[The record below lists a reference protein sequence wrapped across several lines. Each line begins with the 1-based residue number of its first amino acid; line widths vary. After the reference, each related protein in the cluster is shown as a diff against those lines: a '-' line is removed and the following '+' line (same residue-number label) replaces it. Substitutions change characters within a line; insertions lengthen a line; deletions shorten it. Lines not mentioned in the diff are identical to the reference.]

1 MLETFTRLREN
12 LEKKKPLVHVYGNPV
27 TSNDCAN
34 ALLAVGASPIM
45 AESPY
50 EAEEITLNAD
60 VLVLNLGVPSPE
72 KLRAMLISAKT
83 ARKKGIPIVFDPVGA
98 GSSEFR
104 KDASREI
111 LKTAPCLIR
120 GNLSEILSLSDVK
133 VQQYGVD
140 NGISETVQKY
150 SKRQK
155 TLRN

>member
-1 MLETFTRLREN
+1 MLEEFTRLREN

-83 ARKKGIPIVFDPVGA
+83 ARKKGIPIVFDPV
-98 GSSEFR
+98 
-104 KDASREI
+104 
-111 LKTAPCLIR
+111 
-120 GNLSEILSLSDVK
+120 
-133 VQQYGVD
+133 
-140 NGISETVQKY
+140 
-150 SKRQK
+150 
-155 TLRN
+155 